1 MLHEGCTDRGH
12 KEVVINPD
20 SKADEFV
27 CLAQGVNN
35 PVCGVN
41 GASAQKKG
49 HTVDPF
55 PCDGYERHA

>member
-1 MLHEGCTDRGH
+1 MLPEGCTDRGH
-12 KEVVINPD
+12 KEVVIDPD

>member
-1 MLHEGCTDRGH
+1 M
-12 KEVVINPD
+12 KVVQTGDIRKLLLTQTARQMNLF
-20 SKADEFV
+20 AY
-27 CLAQGVNN
+27 GVNN

>member
-1 MLHEGCTDRGH
+1 MLREGCTDRGH

>member
-1 MLHEGCTDRGH
+1 M
-12 KEVVINPD
+12 KVVQTGDTRKLLLTQTARQMN
-20 SKADEFV
+20 FF

-49 HTVDPF
+49 HTVSPF

>member
-1 MLHEGCTDRGH
+1 M
-12 KEVVINPD
+12 KVVQTGDTRKLLLTQTARQMN
-20 SKADEFV
+20 FF

-49 HTVDPF
+49 HTVDLF

>member
-1 MLHEGCTDRGH
+1 MLPEGCTDRGH